1 MMFLKSKLLILVLL
15 LFAQATVGQSV
26 DSLILQIES
35 ANEKEKIDLL
45 HQLIVK
51 KWLNYPDKAIVYAH
65 DALNIARRIKD
76 ERQVSKSLRLLA
88 GSHYYKGDY
97 TISLEYNTQAL
108 DIALNIPDSALIN
121 NCYNNIGLIYFEL
134 GSHQNS
140 LENLLRS
147 KIIKDKIG
155 EVYGMAATLN
165 NIGMVYN
172 SVGDLSKA
180 REYFFEAL
188 NLSRDINNSDQLIYS
203 LNNVGFTY
211 IRERELILA
220 REYFDQALQVAKI
233 IDNKNREAAAWRGVG
248 EILFFQGDIDSSKY
262 YYKYSLDLR
271 NEIGE
276 QKGISEIYYLQA
288 KIEHKQGNQ
297 EQALELLVKSQEV
310 AHRIG
315 ARDQLLETL
324 QLFMTIYLETDQKSQ
339 LALAQKTYINLRDSL
354 YYDGVYGN
362 ISLIPIKLKEETDK
376 VKLLDQQRQIE
387 SDQFKNKVY
396 IGIILMATPLTI
408 FLWLLYRKNKFVKE
422 ELMISNLDVTSK
434 NEEIQTQKEVLVAN
448 NIALESAKDLIN
460 NQKNELQAL
469 NNELEKKV
477 DQRTVELKAVNKE
490 LRTTSLELDNL
501 IYKSSHDI
509 RGPLVRIMGVCNL
522 ALLEIKDPKS
532 LEYFKMAD
540 KASKRLNNIVDK
552 LKIVSEINSR
562 DFINEKIDFMSLI
575 DENLKKNK
583 YIEGL
588 EELEVET
595 NLIDGLA
602 FYSDP
607 SLIDL
612 IIFNMIQNAVQ
623 LLKGSQ
629 SESKRMKI
637 SVGKDIEY
645 LILIFDVENV
655 DLVIN
660 KQDDFYKVLTKDD
673 DDQQSLGIGLYTVKQ
688 CVQKLEGDLL
698 LLGDTD
704 NITRFTIKLPLHVK
718 L

>member
-1 MMFLKSKLLILVLL
+1 MFLKTKLLILVLL
-15 LFAQATVGQSV
+15 LSVQITIGQSV

-35 ANEKEKIDLL
+35 ANEIDKIDLL
-45 HQLIVK
+45 HQVIVK
-51 KWLNYPDKAIVYAH
+51 RWLNYPDQAMIYAH
-65 DALNIARRIKD
+65 DALNISKRIKD
-76 ERQVSKSLRLLA
+76 QEQISKSFRLLA
-88 GSHYYKGDY
+88 GVHYYKGDY
-97 TISLEYNTQAL
+97 STSLDYNRKAL
-108 DIALNIPDSALIN
+108 DIALAISDSALIN

-155 EVYGMAATLN
+155 EIYGMATTLN
-165 NIGMVYN
+165 NIGLVYN
-172 SVGDLSKA
+172 SVGDFTKA

-188 NLSRDINNSDQLIYS
+188 NLSRENKNNDQLIYS

-211 IRERELILA
+211 IKEDELILA
-220 REYFDQALQVAKI
+220 HEYFDQALDVAKI

-248 EILFFQGDIDSSKY
+248 EVLFHQGRIDSAKY
-262 YYKYSLDLR
+262 YYQYSLDLR

-276 QKGISEIYYLQA
+276 QKGVSEIYYLQA
-288 KIEHKQGNQ
+288 KIEHQQGDQ
-297 EQALELLVKSQEV
+297 KKALELLEKSQEV
-310 AHRIG
+310 AFRIG
-315 ARDQLLETL
+315 ARDRLLEIL

-339 LALAQKTYINLRDSL
+339 LALAQKAYINLRDSL
-354 YYDGVYGN
+354 YYDGVYRN
-362 ISLIPIKLKEETDK
+362 ISLIPVKLKEETDK
-376 VKLLDQQRQIE
+376 VKLLSQQRQIE
-387 SDQFKNKVY
+387 NDQLRSKVY
-396 IGIILMATPLTI
+396 VGIILLATPLTI
-408 FLWLLYRKNKFVKE
+408 FLWVLYRKNKIVKD
-422 ELMISNLDVTSK
+422 ELVISNMDVLAK

-460 NQKNELQAL
+460 NQKNELEVL
-469 NNELEKKV
+469 NYELEKQV

-522 ALLEIKDPKS
+522 ALMEIKDPKS

-540 KASKRLNNIVDK
+540 KASKRLSNIVDK
-552 LKIVSEINSR
+552 LKIVSEINNR
-562 DFINEKIDFMSLI
+562 DFLNEKIDFMSLI
-575 DENLKKNK
+575 DESLKKNK

-588 EELEVET
+588 EDLELET
-595 NLIDGLA
+595 TLIKDLA

-629 SESKRMKI
+629 SESKKMKI
-637 SVGKDIEY
+637 TVAKDVEY
-645 LILIFDVENV
+645 LIMMFDVENV
-655 DLVIN
+655 DLIIN
-660 KQDDFYKVLTKDD
+660 KKDDFYKVLTKDD
-673 DDQQSLGIGLYTVKQ
+673 DDKQSLGIGLYTVKQ
-688 CVQKLEGDLL
+688 CVQKLEGELL

-704 NITRFTIKLPLHVK
+704 NVTRFTINLPLRVR